1 MRALMCREFGP
12 PEKLVVEQIDDPQPG
27 AGQVLVQIKAA
38 ALNFPDVL
46 VVRGQYQT
54 RTPPPFIP
62 GGEAAGI
69 VAAVGEGV
77 KGFRPGDRVIATT
90 MQGAFA
96 EQCAVAQEQCMPLP
110 RPMSFEEGAAF
121 TVTYATSYHALRQ
134 STRLS
139 AGETLLVLG
148 AAGGVGSS
156 AVEIGKAL
164 GARVIAGVSNAEKA
178 AFAKA
183 AGADETVNYSDTEL
197 RVAIRELTDGKGVDV
212 VYDPVGGDL
221 AEQAFRSLGWHG
233 RYLVIGF
240 ASGAIPQFAANIA
253 LLKEASII
261 GVWWGTWAMRNP
273 DPARRNMVELSAM
286 VADGKLRP
294 RVTETFPL
302 DRFAHAFAAIT
313 ERRAQGKIVLT
324 MD

>member
-1 MRALMCREFGP
+1 MCRKFGP
-12 PEKLVVEQIDDPQPG
+12 PEELVVEQVDDPQPG
-27 AGQVLVQIKAA
+27 AGDVLVQIEAA

-46 VVRGQYQT
+46 VVRGEYQT

-62 GGEAAGI
+62 GGEASG
-69 VAAVGEGV
+69 VVKAVGGDV
-77 KGFRPGDRVIATT
+77 TGFRPGDRIIATT

-96 EQCAVAQEQCMPLP
+96 EQCAVAQERCMPLP
-110 RPMSFEEGAAF
+110 RSMSFEEGAGF

-134 STRLS
+134 STGLR

-164 GARVIAGVSNAEKA
+164 GARVIAGVSSERKA

-183 AGADETVNYSDTEL
+183 AGADETVNYGDCDL
-197 RVAIRELTDGKGVDV
+197 REAIRELTDGKGVDV

-221 AEQAFRSLGWHG
+221 AEQAYRSLGWHG

-240 ASGAIPQFAANIA
+240 ASGAIPKFAANIA
-253 LLKEASII
+253 LLKEASVI

-273 DPARRNMVELSAM
+273 DPARRNLVELSAM
-286 VADGKLRP
+286 VEDGKLRP
-294 RVTETFPL
+294 RVTETYPL
-302 DRFAHAFAAIT
+302 GQFTDAFAAIT
-313 ERRAQGKIVLT
+313 DRRALGKIVLT